1 MKNAG
6 FWLSVLVLVIVLTL
20 LQGCGGKTPE
30 PEIKYVDRVVEVK
43 LPATECIPP
52 DINKSVA
59 GKNDAETLLN
69 EITELR
75 LYRAMKK

>member
-1 MKNAG
+1 MKNVV
-6 FWLSVLVLVIVLTL
+6 FWLAVVLVL
-20 LQGCGGKTPE
+20 LQGCEGKTPE

-43 LPATECIPP
+43 LPAAECIPP